1 MGAKL
6 AKLQTHLTAGLLSI
20 VVVTCDRAAIP
31 GPRHSGI
38 ISVQQSSERARP
50 SRYAQYQRYL
60 EYAGRDPMSQF
71 CTRISHTAQRADVC
85 EAQRTSDVNQISVL
99 TGWGQCP
106 LTFGIVSSLYINDL
120 GYIIDTCMRE
130 GSGLHSEV
138 RSGVLCSLYP
148 IRILLYIQL
157 YT

>member
-71 CTRISHTAQRADVC
+71 CTRISHTAQRADVRSAADKRR
-85 EAQRTSDVNQISVL
+85 EPNLSSHGMGT
-99 TGWGQCP
+99 
-106 LTFGIVSSLYINDL
+106 VSSHIWYSFLSI
-120 GYIIDTCMRE
+120 
-130 GSGLHSEV
+130 HK
-138 RSGVLCSLYP
+138 
-148 IRILLYIQL
+148 
-157 YT
+157 